1 MQSGGD
7 HERACADACGMLFSI
22 DSIIHLFS
30 LIQKSNSLT
39 VELGYRKKRKAET
52 HRKRAASLVSA
63 VSTLAKKHL
72 IKTMRQKLILI
83 DVTTHYPAFVSITDL
98 RSVSSCYHT
107 IDK

>member
-1 MQSGGD
+1 MWHAVQYRFYHPLVLSHSEVKQS
-7 HERACADACGMLFSI
+7 HC
-22 DSIIHLFS
+22 
-30 LIQKSNSLT
+30 